1 MRKLLALWL
10 GPLAFFWGWY
20 FLSLN
25 DLGGVFFSRALH
37 DQVFN
42 MYGTMLGIEPTAIPG
57 MIAEALVVDSLI
69 LGAIVAFRKRRKIAA
84 WWENRRASEP
94 NAFAASAYVA
104 YGRSDES
111 LSSAP

>member
-37 DQVFN
+37 DQVFG
-42 MYGTMLGIEPTAIPG
+42 MYGAMLGLDPAAIPG

-69 LGAIVAFRKRRKIAA
+69 LGAIVAFRRRRKIAA
-84 WWENRRASEP
+84 WWERRRTSEP
-94 NAFAASAYVA
+94 AALAGMAYA
-104 YGRSDES
+104 RSDES

>member
-1 MRKLLALWL
+1 MRKLLALWI

-42 MYGTMLGIEPTAIPG
+42 MYGTLLGIEPTAIPG
-57 MIAEALVVDSLI
+57 MIAEALAVDSLI
-69 LGAIVAFRKRRKIAA
+69 LFAIIAFRRRRRIAA
-84 WWENRRASEP
+84 WWESRRACEQD
-94 NAFAASAYVA
+94 AVAAPAYGT
-104 YGRSDES
+104 YGRSEES